1 MLHESFHFLTQPL
14 FNLYRTRSPNFSRLV
29 ESWNQT
35 NWDYRFYN
43 DKDVEDFL
51 STHFP
56 PEVTE
61 AYEALLPGAFKADLF
76 RYCVLFIHGGVY
88 ADVDVLLESKLDT
101 AIDDDVGFMVPLDA
115 VPGRQSGHQV
125 CLWNGFMA
133 AAPGHPFLAAVI
145 EAVVNNVRNRFTSL
159 DVMNSMCP
167 VVDFFLS
174 HRSDILFTSK
184 FMSNRFTCVVV
195 AFRCLFKLGF

>member
-1 MLHESFHFLTQPL
+1 MLTFYLVQNFSIK
-14 FNLYRTRSPNFSRLV
+14 SPNFSRLV
-29 ESWNQT
+29 QSWNQT

-43 DKDVEDFL
+43 DDDVKDFFAK
-51 STHFP
+51 HFP
-56 PEVTE
+56 PEISE

-101 AIDDDVGFMVPLDA
+101 AIDDDVGFMVPVDET
-115 VPGRQSGHQV
+115 PGKESRHQC

-133 AAPGHPFLAAVI
+133 AAPGHPFLAEVI
-145 EAVVNNVRNRFTSL
+145 ETVVNNVRNRFTSL

-167 VVDFFLS
+167 EVDFFLT

-184 FMSNRFTCVVV
+184 FLRFCLCIIFNRDGILT
-195 AFRCLFKLGF
+195 AFAS